1 MCHIWYYVYDLV
13 SKSSESEQAR
23 RVNATISLLKRKT
36 APEVLCWLIAKHGLS
51 RRQAYRYLHHAQDA
65 VEPLLVPEAKK
76 VFTVKLPVSLI
87 REVRQQAR
95 RDGGGISQWVSEALW
110 RSLNLRQGHG

>member
-1 MCHIWYYVYDLV
+1 V

-36 APEVLCWLIAKHGLS
+36 SPEVLSWLIATQGLS
-51 RRQAYRYLHHAQDA
+51 RRQAYRYLQQAQNA
-65 VEPLLVPEAKK
+65 GGPLLIPEAKN

-87 REVRQQAR
+87 RQVRQQAR
-95 RDGGGISQWVSEALW
+95 REGRAISQWVAGALQ
-110 RSLNLRQGHG
+110 RSLGLHRGHG

>member
-1 MCHIWYYVYDLV
+1 M

-23 RVNATISLLKRKT
+23 RVNATVSLLKQK
-36 APEVLCWLIAKHGLS
+36 ASPEVLSWLIAQYGLS
-51 RRQAYRYLHHAQDA
+51 RRQAYRYLQQAQSA
-65 VEPLLVPEAKK
+65 GGPLLIPESKR

-87 REVRQQAR
+87 RQVRQQAR
-95 RDGGGISQWVSEALW
+95 REGGAISQWVAEALK